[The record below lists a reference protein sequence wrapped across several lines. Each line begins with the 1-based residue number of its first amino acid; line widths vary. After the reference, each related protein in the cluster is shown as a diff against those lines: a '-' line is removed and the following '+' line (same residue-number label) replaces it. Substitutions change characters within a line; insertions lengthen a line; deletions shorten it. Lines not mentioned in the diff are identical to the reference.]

1 MALLSNICTRPFS
14 KDSNIAKQKCFMSP
28 SHVVTLHEEDAL
40 KDRDL
45 INFFLLHQGHLKEKL
60 T

>member
-1 MALLSNICTRPFS
+1 
-14 KDSNIAKQKCFMSP
+14 MSP

>member
-1 MALLSNICTRPFS
+1 
-14 KDSNIAKQKCFMSP
+14 MSP
-28 SHVVTLHEEDAL
+28 SHMVTLHEEDAL

-45 INFFLLHQGHLKEKL
+45 INFSLLHQGHLKEKL